1 MKIIDC
7 ITYFNEKT
15 LVDLRFNILD
25 KFIDKFVIAEAAYT
39 HSGNKK
45 KINFNINDYPK
56 FKHKISHIIID
67 KNTICKPTNV
77 YTNMSIRF
85 IIVILFWFL

>member
-56 FKHKISHIIID
+56 FKHKIIFISVYQKP
-67 KNTICKPTNV
+67 KNLLKIYKK
-77 YTNMSIRF
+77 F
-85 IIVILFWFL
+85 